1 VWPQLVSGNF
11 KQMNSRAI
19 NRCLVNG
26 VKAIVVTGAICVS
39 LAQGQPAPQVQAPP
53 PMKSIPLEERNQ
65 INRAG
70 DTKTRIR
77 RTIEF
82 AEQHLQHSET
92 LAAEQKYD
100 QALTALGNYLALM
113 DDGLEYLS
121 KLSDDPGKN
130 RDRYKQIE
138 LALRAHG
145 PRLTTMRRATPLE
158 YATRIKEVEDFAR
171 QGRTEALNAFYG
183 NTVVHERMKPPPED
197 NKSKEIKSERQP

>member
-1 VWPQLVSGNF
+1 MYSKP
-11 KQMNSRAI
+11 I
-19 NRCLVNG
+19 NQYLLNG
-26 VKAIVVTGAICVS
+26 VKVIIAIGAICVS
-39 LAQGQPAPQVQAPP
+39 AAQAQPAPPVQAPP
-53 PMKSIPLEERNQ
+53 PMRAIPVEERNQ
-65 INRAG
+65 ITQ
-70 DTKTRIR
+70 TKDSKARIR

-82 AEQHLQHSET
+82 ADVHLQHSEE
-92 LAAEQKYD
+92 LASQQKYD
-100 QALTALGNYLALM
+100 QVLTELGNYLALI

-183 NTVVHERMKPPPED
+183 NTVVHERLKPPAED
-197 NKSKEIKSERQP
+197 NKTKDNKPERQP

>member
-1 VWPQLVSGNF
+1 MDFRP
-11 KQMNSRAI
+11 I
-19 NRCLVNG
+19 NCCLLNAL
-26 VKAIVVTGAICVS
+26 KLILITGAFCVS
-39 LAQGQPAPQVQAPP
+39 AAQGQPSPQVQAPP
-53 PMKSIPLEERNQ
+53 PMRAIPVDERNQ
-65 INRAG
+65 INQ
-70 DTKTRIR
+70 TKDSKARIR

-82 AEQHLQHSET
+82 ADLHLQHSEA

-100 QALTALGNYLALM
+100 QVITELGNYLALI
-113 DDGLEYLS
+113 DDGLDYLS

-130 RDRYKQIE
+130 RDRYKQVE

-183 NTVVHERMKPPPED
+183 NTVVHERLKPPPED
-197 NKSKEIKSERQP
+197 NKTKDNKPERQPR